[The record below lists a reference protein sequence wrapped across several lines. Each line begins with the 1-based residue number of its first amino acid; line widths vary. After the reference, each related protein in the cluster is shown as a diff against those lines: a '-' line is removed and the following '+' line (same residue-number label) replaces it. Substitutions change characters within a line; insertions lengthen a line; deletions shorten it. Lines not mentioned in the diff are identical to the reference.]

1 MPFRIMIGAD
11 LVPTES
17 NAELFKRGDARTLV
31 GDELLEKLNSADY
44 TIFNLEVPLT
54 DEQHP
59 IIKCGPNLIAPT
71 ATIAGLK
78 EINPHFFGLAN
89 NHILDQGTEGLASTV
104 KMLKDADIEYS
115 GVGKNLDEASKPFIK
130 EIGGRRIG
138 IYCCAEH
145 EFSIATETEPGA
157 NPFDPL
163 ESLDHVEALKK
174 KTDYVI
180 VLYHGGKE
188 HYRYPSPYL
197 QKVCRRLV
205 DKGADLVV
213 CQHTHCIGCEEKYKD
228 GTIVYGQGNFLFD
241 DSDNEFWQTGMLIEL
256 NASDSVATMN
266 EMPETEDICKTSQ
279 VTGVGDTNEGSEFT
293 VSYVPIVK
301 DGNKVRLAET
311 EKAKEILDTFQ
322 KRSEQ
327 IKQPEFVNKNYTTFA
342 EQMEKEYLHRFS
354 GAFGRNIFVRA
365 LNKFTSYGFMK
376 KLYPVT
382 SKVAIENVLD
392 CEAHRE
398 LAIEAL
404 RRCRR

>member
-1 MPFRIMIGAD
+1 MPFRIVIGAD

-17 NAELFKRGDARTLV
+17 NAELFKRGDVRTLV
-31 GDELLEKLNSADY
+31 GEELLEKLNSADY

-71 ATIAGLK
+71 ATISGLK

-104 KMLKDADIEYS
+104 KMLKDADIDYS

-138 IYCCAEH
+138 IYCCSEH

-163 ESLDHVEALKK
+163 ESLDHVESLKK
-174 KTDYVI
+174 ETDYVI

-213 CQHTHCIGCEEKYKD
+213 CQHTHCIGCEEKYNS

-241 DSDNEFWQTGMLIEL
+241 DSDSEFW
-256 NASDSVATMN
+256 
-266 EMPETEDICKTSQ
+266 KTSLLI
-279 VTGVGDTNEGSEFT
+279 DLDEDFKI
-293 VSYVPIVK
+293 SYIPIMK
-301 DGNKVRLAET
+301 CENKVRIAD
-311 EKAKEILDTFQ
+311 EKIRQEILADFH
-322 KRSEQ
+322 KRSDE
-327 IKQPEFVNKNYTTFA
+327 IKQPGFVIKNYAAFA
-342 EQMEKEYLHRFS
+342 EQMEQGYLFRFS
-354 GAFGRNIFVRA
+354 GTFGKNIFVRA
-365 LNKFTSYGFMK
+365 IDKLTNHRFVKKF
-376 KLYPVT
+376 YPVKC
-382 SKVAIENVLD
+382 KVAIENVLD

-398 LAIEAL
+398 LAIETM
-404 RRCRR
+404 RRYRR

>member
-31 GDELLEKLNSADY
+31 GEELLEKLNSADY

-71 ATIAGLK
+71 DTISGLK
-78 EINPHFFGLAN
+78 AINPHFFGLAN
-89 NHILDQGTEGLASTV
+89 NHILDQGTEGLASTIKV
-104 KMLKDADIEYS
+104 LKDAGIDYS
-115 GVGKNLDEASKPFIK
+115 GVGKDLDEASKPFIK

-145 EFSIATETEPGA
+145 EFSIASETELGA

-163 ESLDHVEALKK
+163 ESLDHVESLKK
-174 KTDYVI
+174 ETDYVI

-197 QKVCRRLV
+197 QKVCKRLV

-241 DSDNEFWQTGMLIEL
+241 DSDSEFWQTSLLIDL
-256 NASDSVATMN
+256 D
-266 EMPETEDICKTSQ
+266 EDFKI
-279 VTGVGDTNEGSEFT
+279 
-293 VSYVPIVK
+293 SYIPIVK
-301 DGNKVRLAET
+301 SDNKVRIAD
-311 EKAKEILDTFQ
+311 EKKRQEILTDFH
-322 KRSEQ
+322 KRSDE
-327 IKQPEFVNKNYTTFA
+327 IKQPGFVNKRYAIFA
-342 EQMEKEYLHRFS
+342 KQMERGYLFLFS
-354 GAFGRNIFVRA
+354 GAFGKNIIVRG
-365 LNKFTSYGFMK
+365 LDKLTFHRFMK
-376 KLYPVT
+376 IFYPP
-382 SKVAIENVLD
+382 KCIVAIENVLD

-398 LAIEAL
+398 LAIEAM
-404 RRCRR
+404 RRYRRLEKDNQVKY